1 VTTAATEAEGNPRQ
15 SVTAQIDDATKA
27 NYGMEANESGYLRLM
42 RTMASMSV
50 ETYPDSDPSARGRF
64 DAMAIRQQ
72 SEMSEAHNS
81 ERGSIEII
89 TMELGV
95 ARSALENATKRH
107 TDYKAQLENLLSD
120 VETVNKEDVAMEIL
134 ALQTRLQASYQ
145 VTSMVSKL
153 SLVNF
158 I

>member
-1 VTTAATEAEGNPRQ
+1 VARAAEGNPRQ
-15 SVTAQIDDATKA
+15 SVTAQVDESTRAA
-27 NYGMEANESGYLRLM
+27 YGIQANEDGLLRLM
-42 RTMASMSV
+42 RTMGAMSV
-50 ETYPDSDPSARGRF
+50 ETYPSSDETSKGRF
-64 DAMAIRQQ
+64 DAMAMRQQ
-72 SEMSEAHNS
+72 SELSEAHNS
-81 ERGSIEII
+81 ERGSVEIL

-95 ARSALENATKRH
+95 ARGTMNNATKRH
-107 TDYKAQLENLLSD
+107 TEYKAQLENLLSD

-145 VTSMVSKL
+145 VTSMVSQL